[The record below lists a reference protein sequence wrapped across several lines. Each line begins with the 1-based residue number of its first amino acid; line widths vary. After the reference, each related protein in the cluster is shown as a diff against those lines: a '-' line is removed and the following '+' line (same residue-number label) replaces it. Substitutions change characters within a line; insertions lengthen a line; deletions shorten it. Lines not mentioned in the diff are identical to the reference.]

1 MKVLQM
7 LQVVLIILAAVV
19 LIWGILTG
27 LNILPAGS
35 LLLTTG
41 GLQRMANTLLLFSIG
56 LGVYILVCKK
66 TAA

>member
-1 MKVLQM
+1 MKVLQI
-7 LQVVLIILAAVV
+7 LQAVLIVLAAII

-27 LNILPAGS
+27 LHILPAGS

-41 GLQRMANTLLLFSIG
+41 GLQRMASTLMIFSIG

-66 TAA
+66 GNS